1 MDKSII
7 EILED
12 MKLPFPLSDIEIT
25 PFTSAEDGS
34 EYSVWRVCCKDQK
47 FVLKRAKGFEIETY
61 SSFFSDGIAGAPK
74 FYTAVNYRG
83 DDYFLMGY
91 VDGVDLC
98 KCTRE
103 SLKRTLDA
111 IISLQNKYWEDKTY
125 ENCGFSFEKSIVGR
139 ISRGKYLFDN
149 EIESA
154 YALFLEEYRRLP
166 RTLCHDDLLPFNV
179 LVSDNGATLID
190 WEYGGILPYP
200 TPIARLIAHC
210 EEDENAFFYMS
221 EDDKAFAIDYYY
233 ENLVRSKGISYD
245 EYRRSFDL
253 FLLYEYCEW
262 IMLGN
267 KYDNGDKSMLEKYT
281 KWAKA
286 LINKQFIGT

>member
-7 EILED
+7 EILEA
-12 MKLPFPLSDIEIT
+12 MNLSFPLSDIEVS

-34 EYSVWRVCCKDQK
+34 EYSVWLVRFGDQK
-47 FVLKRAKGFEIETY
+47 FVLKKAKGFEIETY
-61 SSFFSDGIAGAPK
+61 SAFFSDIASGAPR
-74 FYTAVNYRG
+74 FYASVNYQG
-83 DDYFLMGY
+83 DDYFLMEY
-91 VDGVDLC
+91 VEGVDLC

-103 SLKRTLDA
+103 GLKKAIDA

-125 ENCGFSFEKSIVGR
+125 EHCGFSFEKSLVGR
-139 ISRGKYLFDN
+139 ISRGEYIFDD
-149 EIESA
+149 EIEA
-154 YALFLEEYRRLP
+154 EYACFLEEYRRLP

-210 EEDENAFFYMS
+210 EANETAFFYMS
-221 EDDKAFAIDYYY
+221 DDDKTFAIDYYY
-233 ENLVRSKGISYD
+233 ESFVCSKGISYP
-245 EYRRSFDL
+245 EYRRSLEL
-253 FLLYEYCEW
+253 FVLYEYCEW

-267 KYDNGDKSMLEKYT
+267 KYKSEDRSMLEKYT
-281 KWAKA
+281 KWAKD
-286 LINKQFIGT
+286 LINK